1 MQSAS
6 NKSIQNKHATLTAA
20 KHGSDTQR
28 ERMACNSER
37 ENGLLLREREW
48 LVTQRERMAL
58 ILREK
63 EWLVMEICKAAHFE
77 M

>member
-1 MQSAS
+1 
-6 NKSIQNKHATLTAA
+6 
-20 KHGSDTQR
+20 
-28 ERMACNSER
+28 MA
-37 ENGLLLREREW
+37 LILREREW

-63 EWLVMEICKAAHFE
+63 EWLVMEICKEAHFE